1 MMMNKNINKAKNKKN
16 EKVEDT
22 EHKNAKNRCD
32 KEAEI
37 NGNKHLDQELE
48 VHRSEIQLVQPCE
61 NKKIDNNEEYQ
72 NKENERSQNNKT
84 SLNESEH
91 SKSNHDDKNKVENF
105 TEQANRTDLSNTFL
119 KHLNYPEPVISKKG
133 KILKEKLP
141 SAISSQAWR
150 DFYQRKEDAKTKKI
164 AETGKKKEEAKN
176 QEQVSFGS
184 SKGSMVETL
193 IYESPLQEESEP
205 SPIAEHPTPYTDDL
219 ESTETEREKVRVS
232 FFQQSKPQEVD
243 LPDEPII
250 FSHTELM
257 MAAAALNDSNHVA
270 YIRQES
276 TESGWDNPF
285 RPGGDL
291 SREADEIV
299 ELIKGGK
306 PITPTSGGPPSPTLL
321 DHTDSTYGNNTAH
334 EPITE
339 SPKKATAL
347 NSLSATPKS
356 ANGNVKSDKATSPG
370 AVDVQRGTLVPA
382 GDASQ
387 VEHVVIKK
395 KPKCE
400 CCVIQ

>member
-1 MMMNKNINKAKNKKN
+1 MLPID
-16 EKVEDT
+16 EKPPPAPVSTKSHLQLTLGSEPI
-22 EHKNAKNRCD
+22 A
-32 KEAEI
+32 
-37 NGNKHLDQELE
+37 NG
-48 VHRSEIQLVQPCE
+48 RT
-61 NKKIDNNEEYQ
+61 
-72 NKENERSQNNKT
+72 T
-84 SLNESEH
+84 S
-91 SKSNHDDKNKVENF
+91 
-105 TEQANRTDLSNTFL
+105 T
-119 KHLNYPEPVISKKG
+119 PISKDT
-133 KILKEKLP
+133 
-141 SAISSQAWR
+141 SISSFASDGTAATVSHSSMTTTSSSDR
-150 DFYQRKEDAKTKKI
+150 SKPKLAVNGTKHQSLKR
-164 AETGKKKEEAKN
+164 
-176 QEQVSFGS
+176 VSFGS

-193 IYESPLQEESEP
+193 IYESPLQEEPEP
-205 SPIAEHPTPYTDDL
+205 SPIAEHPNPFL
-219 ESTETEREKVRVS
+219 ENLEPTETEREKVRVS

-257 MAAAALNDSNHVA
+257 MAAATLNESNHVA

-276 TESGWDNPF
+276 AESGWDNPF

-321 DHTDSTYGNNTAH
+321 DHTDATYGNNTSH

-347 NSLSATPKS
+347 NSSLNATPKS
-356 ANGNVKSDKATSPG
+356 ANGNVKNDKVTSPG
-370 AVDVQRGTLVPA
+370 AVDVQRGTVVPA

>member
-1 MMMNKNINKAKNKKN
+1 MSCSSSL
-16 EKVEDT
+16 EDVMT
-22 EHKNAKNRCD
+22 GPIVDPLCPTRVRPIKNRGTRRPRQQ
-32 KEAEI
+32 I
-37 NGNKHLDQELE
+37 NTTLFK
-48 VHRSEIQLVQPCE
+48 VQ
-61 NKKIDNNEEYQ
+61 
-72 NKENERSQNNKT
+72 R
-84 SLNESEH
+84 
-91 SKSNHDDKNKVENF
+91 
-105 TEQANRTDLSNTFL
+105 R
-119 KHLNYPEPVISKKG
+119 
-133 KILKEKLP
+133 
-141 SAISSQAWR
+141 
-150 DFYQRKEDAKTKKI
+150 
-164 AETGKKKEEAKN
+164 
-176 QEQVSFGS
+176 
-184 SKGSMVETL
+184 
-193 IYESPLQEESEP
+193 
-205 SPIAEHPTPYTDDL
+205 
-219 ESTETEREKVRVS
+219 TEREKVRVS

-339 SPKKATAL
+339 SPKKSTAL

-370 AVDVQRGTLVPA
+370 AVDVQRGTLVLA